1 MNMKPIYKIYKIFLS
16 TVAVLALGV
25 ALPATAETVTQ
36 KTVVKQMDMANV
48 QKTNFSAF
56 DMNHDGVLSMAE
68 VGEKLFYLFDADG
81 NEIIDN
87 IEFGQNRVMTIIPM
101 EKESFT
107 YVDLNH
113 DGAAES
119 ITYDRDTFIQQSR
132 LARFDNDHDGLSAKE
147 FIGESFLRLDD
158 DKSKAIELEEWK
170 EEYVASVRPKAAEQE
185 RYQD

>member
-1 MNMKPIYKIYKIFLS
+1 MKSYKNIL
-16 TVAVLALGV
+16 LATAALVSLGFV
-25 ALPATAETVTQ
+25 CPAAAETVTE
-36 KTVVKQMDMANV
+36 KTVVVQKDLPNV
-48 QKTNFSAF
+48 QKTNFMAF
-56 DMNHDGVLSMAE
+56 DLNHDNVLSMQE

-81 NEIIDN
+81 NEVIDN

-107 YVDLNH
+107 YVDLND
-113 DGAAES
+113 DGMAEAVS
-119 ITYDRDTFIQQSR
+119 YDRDTFLTQSR
-132 LARFDNDHDGLSAKE
+132 LARFDNDMDGLSAQE

-170 EEYVASVRPKAAEQE
+170 EEYIASVRPKAAEQE